1 MVDTCMYA
9 IGKYRVLLKLAE
21 MLAHKAAVERSWVLY
36 QPARNPPQ
44 NVSLLLTHLI
54 SVAVS
59 WNFAIKF
66 TRSGT
71 FQIYLHVLL
80 YILGFELGQVN
91 QLFKHYSH
99 AKLDWLHHPLT
110 DSECKWL
117 YNNLLKLQGNNHTKI
132 CVLCH
137 ISRGKRKTQSW
148 YWLMFKLKVYCNW
161 HMHTNSTLELPL
173 QKSSLVP

>member
-1 MVDTCMYA
+1 LILSVVSSIAD
-9 IGKYRVLLKLAE
+9 VS
-21 MLAHKAAVERSWVLY
+21 SWAFSWSPNKVWKSGTS
-36 QPARNPPQ
+36 QVSF
-44 NVSLLLTHLI
+44 VSLLLKHLTN
-54 SVAVS
+54 VAVS

-66 TRSGT
+66 SRSGD

-117 YNNLLKLQGNNHTKI
+117 YHNLLKLQGNNHTKI

-148 YWLMFKLKVYCNW
+148 YLANVQNLRYTVSDTYIQTA
-161 HMHTNSTLELPL
+161 H
-173 QKSSLVP
+173 